1 MRHSEFW
8 ERMEQALGPAYA
20 RSWAR
25 SQVIGALGDRTVLEA
40 LEAGRPPKEVWQ
52 EVWRVLE
59 LPPSQR

>member
-8 ERMEQALGPAYA
+8 ERLDEALGPAYA
-20 RSWAR
+20 RSWA
-25 SQVIGALGDRTVLEA
+25 SQHVIGALGDRTVREA
-40 LEAGRPPKEVWQ
+40 LDAGLPPKDVWR

>member
-20 RSWAR
+20 RSWAG

-40 LEAGRPPKEVWQ
+40 LEGGRPPKEVWQ